1 MLRDAA
7 RTALILICNNGQTEG
22 HMKDMKRH
30 KAYGWRADGDLLCE
44 PRAAYYMGCL
54 QKMRESH
61 LITVIYND
69 HKLFTQNS

>member
-1 MLRDAA
+1 
-7 RTALILICNNGQTEG
+7 
-22 HMKDMKRH
+22 MKDMKRH